1 MTQPQQSMVIE
12 CFKCGHCGNVAI
24 ARKRVCP
31 KCGSTDIETI
41 QSEGKGEVVDFV
53 TVFSPPSHYK
63 NLAPYTSLKVRLSNG
78 CMVFGVMEGEAKNI
92 SQGSPV
98 TMVKHDEATGGLF
111 FGLNEHIETK

>member
-1 MTQPQQSMVIE
+1 MHPQQGMVIE
-12 CFKCGHCGNVAI
+12 CFQCGHCGNVAI

-31 KCGSTDIETI
+31 KCRSTDIGMI

-53 TVFSPPSHYK
+53 TVFFPPQNYK

-78 CMVFGVMEGEAKNI
+78 CMVFGVAKGAAKDI

-98 TMVKHDEATGGLF
+98 TMIEHDESTGGLF
-111 FGLNEHIETK
+111 FGLNEHSEAK